1 MSGDNAIVQG
11 LIERLIQLVDRGT
24 DLLHLFATCVCI
36 PLLTAIVTADVT
48 MRYLFNAPFDWSIEF
63 NEILLTLIL
72 FGSLPFTTKVNG
84 HIRMELLYRHF
95 KGGVLRFAT
104 VLWAASG
111 LFFSVLLAIRTA
123 NEIPF
128 LIKINKNTE
137 YLGIPV
143 WTLRGFVSLCA
154 VLMAIYF
161 FYLLFYGVRKTGDE
175 ESWEDAM
182 AEGED

>member
-1 MSGDNAIVQG
+1 MVQR
-11 LIERLIQLVDRGT
+11 LIEKVIAVIDRGS

-36 PLLTAIVTADVT
+36 PMLTAIVTADVT

-95 KGGVLRFAT
+95 KGGMLKFAT
-104 VLWAASG
+104 VLWASAG
-111 LFFSVLLAIRTA
+111 LFFSILLAIRTA

-143 WTLRGFVSLCA
+143 WSLRGFVSLCA
-154 VLMAIYF
+154 VLMAVYF
-161 FYLLFYGVRKTGDE
+161 FYLLFYGVRKTGGE
-175 ESWEDAM
+175 ESWEESL

>member
-1 MSGDNAIVQG
+1 MVQR
-11 LIERLIQLVDRGT
+11 LIEKVIVVIDRGS

-95 KGGVLRFAT
+95 KGGMLKFAT
-104 VLWAASG
+104 VLWASAG
-111 LFFSVLLAIRTA
+111 LFFSILLAIRTA

-154 VLMAIYF
+154 VLMAVYF
-161 FYLLFYGVRKTGDE
+161 FYLLFYGVRKSGDE
-175 ESWEDAM
+175 ESWEESL

>member
-1 MSGDNAIVQG
+1 MSTI
-11 LIERLIQLVDRGT
+11 IEKLLVLADHGS
-24 DLLHLFATCVCI
+24 DLLHWLATCVCI
-36 PLLTAIVTADVT
+36 PLLAAIVTADVV

-63 NEILLTLIL
+63 NETLLTLIL
-72 FGSLPFTTKVNG
+72 FGSLPFTTKMNG

-95 KGGVLRFAT
+95 KGGVKKLAT
-104 VLWAASG
+104 ALWAGSG
-111 LFFSVLLAIRTA
+111 LFFSVLLAVRTA

-154 VLMAIYF
+154 VLMALYF
-161 FYLLFYGVRKTGDE
+161 LHLLFFGIRKTGDE
-175 ESWEDAM
+175 ETWEEQI
-182 AEGED
+182 AEGEK

>member
-1 MSGDNAIVQG
+1 MVQR
-11 LIERLIQLVDRGT
+11 LIEKVIAVIDRGS

-63 NEILLTLIL
+63 NETLLTLIL

-95 KGGVLRFAT
+95 KGGMLRLAT
-104 VLWAASG
+104 VLWASAG

-154 VLMAIYF
+154 ILMAIYF
-161 FYLLFYGVRKTGDE
+161 FYLLFYGVRKTGNE